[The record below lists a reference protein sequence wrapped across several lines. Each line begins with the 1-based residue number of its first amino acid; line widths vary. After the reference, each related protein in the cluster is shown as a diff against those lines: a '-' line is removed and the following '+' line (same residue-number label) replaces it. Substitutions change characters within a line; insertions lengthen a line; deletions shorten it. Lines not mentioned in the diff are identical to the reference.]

1 MHQPSI
7 FFTHCNDT
15 LYYIVQSPVS
25 PDNISKK
32 RERRLGKG
40 VSSIDNT
47 VDTASSNKL
56 ETKSTT
62 SKSSVS
68 DNLDVGIL
76 STNQEDTEFDEVF
89 TWVDHEI
96 APTRGRG
103 GRRHGRRG
111 GGHRQKQKQNLS
123 RHKDKLLAKLYGS
136 KISHTNNDINIIDTG
151 IMQMDIARVNNPK
164 TCDLVNQ
171 GYVNCTDG
179 SVDSGETCAEA
190 CDGECCDGEDAC
202 TGFTGLICKDGY
214 SCKGEASCYSGSI
227 GFVVYG
233 CNGFEACLYAGYYD
247 GSIGAVRNS
256 CVGPGACLYAA
267 YRGGKV
273 EGIEDSCNGFDACGF
288 AASGCITYYEGDC
301 SGDSDFE
308 GGSIGMI
315 KSSCIEGL
323 ATCVGL
329 AYANGTVGDIVDSC
343 EGNQACASAASY
355 GGNIEGIEDSCLDG
369 EFSCVFAAAGFADYD
384 GTYDPNDG
392 GSIGMIES
400 SCIGE
405 ESCYG
410 LAYYD
415 GTVGDVRDSC
425 DGFRS
430 CNYAASY
437 GGSIESITDSSCS
450 GSEACNFTASNGG
463 RIESI
468 TNSSCTGSGSCSYAA
483 SCDAYENDNCKAG
496 RIGNISSS
504 CEEEKSCYQ
513 MADEGGY
520 VRNVLSSCLGISACE
535 RAAFKGSISDGIEDA
550 CLAEEACKSL
560 GEDSTIDGAISD
572 CCEQP
577 GGCESLTYLPLCC
590 VNATEQN
597 RALQSC
603 RVAPTLPPSK
613 APSSSPSMSPLSPTP
628 SPTNSPSSA
637 PTSAA
642 PTVSL
647 EPTQVTSSKSA
658 KSKGRKSKQSKKS
671 KTSKSAKAL
680 SMNLTTLD
688 EDGSKILRKR
698 IRKHAPGASGK
709 LSSLMGGDEQ

>member
-1 MHQPSI
+1 MI
-7 FFTHCNDT
+7 
-15 LYYIVQSPVS
+15 LYIVQSPGMS
-25 PDNISKK
+25 NTISKK

-40 VSSIDNT
+40 VSSIDT
-47 VDTASSNKL
+47 TISIASSNKL
-56 ETKSTT
+56 ETKKSTT
-62 SKSSVS
+62 KSVS

-76 STNQEDTEFDEVF
+76 SNQDTEFDEVF
-89 TWVDHEI
+89 TWVDHD

-103 GRRHGRRG
+103 GGRRRRHGRKN
-111 GGHRQKQKQNLS
+111 GGHRHQRNQTLG
-123 RHKDKLLAKLYGS
+123 RHKHSSLAKLHDS
-136 KISHTNNDINIIDTG
+136 KVSHTNNDINIIDTG
-151 IMQMDIARVNNPK
+151 IMQMDIARVNNHT
-164 TCDLVNQ
+164 TCDIVNQ

-179 SVDSGETCAEA
+179 YNVEDSDETCAQA
-190 CDGECCDGEDAC
+190 CGEDCCTEEDAC

-214 SCKGEASCYSGSI
+214 SCKGEASCYFANIGSI
-227 GFVVYG
+227 VNG
-233 CNGFEACLYAGYYD
+233 CYGFEACSNAGYD
-247 GSIGAVRNS
+247 GLIGAVRNG
-256 CVGPGACLYAA
+256 CVGTGACLYAA
-267 YRGGKV
+267 YGGGIID
-273 EGIEDSCNGFDACGF
+273 GIEDSCNGFDACGF

-323 ATCVGL
+323 AACVGL

-369 EFSCVFAAAGFADYD
+369 EYSCTFVAAGFADDDY
-384 GTYDPNDG
+384 TYDPNNG

-405 ESCYG
+405 KSCYS
-410 LAYYD
+410 LTYYD

-425 DGFRS
+425 DGLRS

-468 TNSSCTGSGSCSYAA
+468 TNSSCTGSGSCGYAA

-520 VRNVLSSCLGISACE
+520 VRNVLSSCLGKSACE
-535 RAAFKGSISDGIEDA
+535 RAAFNGSISDGIEDA
-550 CLAEEACKSL
+550 CLGEEACKSL
-560 GEDSTIDGAISD
+560 GEDSTIDGAIND

-577 GGCESLTYLPLCC
+577 GGCKGLTYLPLCC

-613 APSSSPSMSPLSPTP
+613 APSSSPSMSPLPLTP
-628 SPTNSPSSA
+628 SPTNSPSVA

-642 PTVSL
+642 PTLSL
-647 EPTQVTSSKSA
+647 EPTQVMLSKSA

-671 KTSKSAKAL
+671 KSAKAL
-680 SMNLTTLD
+680 SMNLTTSD
-688 EDGSKILRKR
+688 EDDSKIRRKR
-698 IRKHAPGASGK
+698 IRKHAQGASSK
-709 LSSLMGGDEQ
+709 LSSLSESDEQ